1 VEQLCLKVSLQQTA
15 QSTFVSATIHGTQT
29 TVHLIC
35 LGTPWVCFCFEK
47 IDISIKLCISTAHV
61 HKKEVTFS

>member
-1 VEQLCLKVSLQQTA
+1 
-15 QSTFVSATIHGTQT
+15 VSATIHGTQT

-47 IDISIKLCISTAHV
+47 IDISTHIMHFV
-61 HKKEVTFS
+61 KKEVTFS